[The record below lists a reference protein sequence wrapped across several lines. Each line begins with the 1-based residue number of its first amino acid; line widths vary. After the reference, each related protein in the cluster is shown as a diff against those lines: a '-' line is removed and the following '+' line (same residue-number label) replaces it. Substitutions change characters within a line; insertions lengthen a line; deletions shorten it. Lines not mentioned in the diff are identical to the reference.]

1 MTKRLILCALTAAA
15 LAGVAAEAQTPA
27 SLVPTPASIIGFEP
41 CSDNTLATY
50 EQIAE
55 YFRVLDAS
63 SDRIR
68 LVDIGRTSEGRTQLM
83 AIISSEA
90 NLGRLNRYKT
100 ISRRLARSHELSDA
114 QARQLAAEG
123 RSVVWIDFGLHST
136 EVAHAQTAP
145 LIAHL
150 AVTDDSPEMQA
161 IRDNVIFLLI
171 PNMNPDG
178 TTLVA
183 DWHLRHVNTPL
194 ERTSPP
200 ELFQKYAGHDNNRD
214 WFMFNLTESR
224 NVATQLYEEWF
235 PQIVYNQHQAAPFPA
250 RIFVPPFAD
259 PMNPHIPPLVMRGIN
274 LIGDAMTRRLDQE
287 GKTGAISRIGFDTWW
302 NGGMRSA
309 VYFHNMVGIL
319 TETGHPF
326 ANPSV
331 YDPTTFPDTFSDGRP
346 TLTPTTYYPSP
357 YRGGEWH
364 LRDSCEYMT
373 TASMAVLDLGA
384 KRRSEWLYDIYR
396 MGRNAIEAGRDE
408 VYVISRHQWDPGA
421 AVKLVNVL
429 RWGGVEI
436 QRTTR
441 SLRIG
446 VQEYPSN
453 SFVIRGDQAFRPYLT
468 DLLNPQVYPDRRQYP
483 GGPPDRPYDITGWT
497 LPLQMGVTVDH
508 YTETQ
513 LPDDALV
520 RVDRAALGATR
531 IPPSPGFAYT
541 LDPRRNDTF
550 TAVNRLLAAGHRVLR
565 SPTAVTMNSD
575 IWPAGTFVVPAA
587 AGASAAVA
595 AATADLGLLVGSL
608 TQRPDGPLTSLGQ
621 PRVGLYRSW
630 DPNPDEGWTRLILET
645 FEFPYRRLVDDD
657 VRHDRLSD
665 LDVILLPDATYNSI
679 RTGLGPSAAPPEYQ
693 GGMTSTGV
701 SHLRDFVEAGGTLV
715 AFDTASE
722 LPLREFGLPVT
733 DVTADRAP
741 AEYYVPGSILELR
754 VSSTHPVGYG
764 MPARASGFFAQSPAF
779 AVDTA
784 RTREGA
790 HGAGDPRPFT
800 VSVVAQYPDRNLLQ
814 SGWILGEE
822 VLANQAAV
830 VEATLGNGRVVLLGL
845 RAQHRAQTHG
855 TFKLLFN
862 SIFLGAIR

>member
-1 MTKRLILCALTAAA
+1 MTKRLILCALAAAA
-15 LAGVAAEAQTPA
+15 LAGVAAEAQAPA
-27 SLVPTPASIIGFEP
+27 SLVPTPASVIGFEP
-41 CSDNTLATY
+41 CGDYALATY

-55 YFRVLDAS
+55 YFRVLEAS
-63 SDRIR
+63 SDRVQ
-68 LVDIGRTSEGRTQLM
+68 LVDIGRTTEGRTQLM

-90 NLGRLNRYKT
+90 NLRRVNRFRA
-100 ISRRLARSHELSDA
+100 ISRRLALSRDVSDA
-114 QARQLAAEG
+114 QARALAAEG
-123 RSVVWIDFGLHST
+123 RSVIWIDFGLHST
-136 EVAHAQTAP
+136 EVAHAQAAP
-145 LIAHL
+145 LIAHH

-161 IRDNVIFLLI
+161 IRDNVIFLLLL
-171 PNMNPDG
+171 NMNPDG

-183 DWHLRHVNTPL
+183 DWYRRHVSTPF
-194 ERTSPP
+194 ERTAPP

-235 PQIVYNQHQAAPFPA
+235 PQIVYNQHQSAPFPA

-274 LIGDAMTRRLDQE
+274 LVGDAMTRRLDQE

-326 ANPSV
+326 ASPSV

-346 TLTPTTYYPSP
+346 TLTPTTDYPSP

-364 LRDSCEYMT
+364 LRDSCDYMM
-373 TASMAVLDLGA
+373 TASIAVLDLGA

-396 MGRNAIEAGRDE
+396 MGRDAIEAGRDE
-408 VYVISRHQWDPGA
+408 VYVISRDQWDPGT

-436 QRTTR
+436 ERTTR

-446 VQEYPSN
+446 PTEYPPH

-483 GGPPDRPYDITGWT
+483 GGPPVRPYDITGWT
-497 LPLQMGVTVDH
+497 LPLQMGVTVDRH
-508 YTETQ
+508 TEVPP

-531 IPPSPGFAYT
+531 MPSSPGFAYA

-550 TAVNRLLAAGHRVLR
+550 TAVNRLLADDHRVLR
-565 SPTAVTMNSD
+565 SPVAVTMDSET
-575 IWPAGTFVVPAA
+575 WPAGTFLVPTG
-587 AGASAAVA
+587 AGAGAAVA
-595 AATADLGLLVGSL
+595 AATADLGLDVGAL
-608 TQRPDGPLTSLGQ
+608 TQRPDGPLTSLSQ
-621 PRVGLYRSW
+621 PRIGLYRSW
-630 DPNPDEGWTRLILET
+630 APNPDEGWTRLILET

-657 VRHDRLSD
+657 LRDDRLSD
-665 LDVILLPDATYNSI
+665 LDVILLPDATYNRI
-679 RTGLGPSAAPPEYQ
+679 LTGLNSRAAPPEYQ
-693 GGMTSTGV
+693 GGMTSRGV
-701 SHLRDFVEAGGTLV
+701 SNLRDFVEAGGTLV
-715 AFDTASE
+715 TFDTASE
-722 LPLREFGLPVT
+722 LPLVDFDLPVT
-733 DVTADRAP
+733 DVTADRP
-741 AEYYVPGSILELR
+741 PTEYYVPGTILELR
-754 VSSTHPVGYG
+754 VASTHPVGYG
-764 MPARASGFFAQSPAF
+764 MPSRTSGFFAHSPAF

-784 RTREGA
+784 RRPDA
-790 HGAGDPRPFT
+790 DGAGVPNPIA
-800 VSVVAQYPDRNLLQ
+800 VSVVARYPERNLLQ
-814 SGWILGEE
+814 SGWILGEDI
-822 VLANQAAV
+822 LTNQAAV
-830 VEATLGNGRVVLLGL
+830 VEAALGNGRVVLLGL
-845 RAQHRAQTHG
+845 RTQHRAQTHG

-862 SIFLGAIR
+862 SIFLGATR